1 MMIKG
6 KKVVRECEMRLGVPL
21 SEGFSEVGGRLF
33 LVLSESDAAN
43 AGRVFSAM
51 KEAVSRG
58 VISVMIFKKD
68 SGSVLAGTLSA
79 FTSYYNEVFIDVFIR
94 D

>member
-1 MMIKG
+1 
-6 KKVVRECEMRLGVPL
+6 
-21 SEGFSEVGGRLF
+21 
-33 LVLSESDAAN
+33 
-43 AGRVFSAM
+43 M